1 MGGKKKDTIGSFMSN
16 LRNNF
21 SPTLRR
27 RILHLAN
34 FLGLVVLWSIGSL
47 STTAFAQPTTGSPPP
62 VAYASVSEL
71 NNILGQVK
79 QTATAIE
86 ADLNK
91 TRIEKWKTDGSTKR
105 QTQANVDSIHRNLQS
120 ALPEILTQVN
130 NSPEDLAA
138 SFKLYR
144 NLDALYDV
152 FGSVVE
158 SAGAFGSKDEFQSL
172 SNDMNGLESARR
184 SFGERMQKL
193 ASAKEEELGRLRA
206 QVKTLSAAPPPPPKK
221 IIVDDTEPA
230 KKPAKKKTPAKPATT
245 KPSAPAKPPATT
257 PNASPDN

>member
-1 MGGKKKDTIGSFMSN
+1 MRCVAS
-16 LRNNF
+16 
-21 SPTLRR
+21 
-27 RILHLAN
+27 LA
-34 FLGLVVLWSIGSL
+34 GVISL
-47 STTAFAQPTTGSPPP
+47 ASTAAVAQTQASAAPP

-71 NNILGQVK
+71 NNILAQVK
-79 QTATAIE
+79 QTSASIE
-86 ADLNK
+86 ADLSK
-91 TRIEKWKTDGSTKR
+91 TRIEKWKTDGGTKR

-120 ALPEILTQVN
+120 ALPEMLSQIS

-172 SNDMNGLESARR
+172 SNDMNGLESERR
-184 SFGERMQKL
+184 AFGERMQKL
-193 ASAKEEELGRLRA
+193 ASAKEEELGHLRA

-221 IIVDDTEPA
+221 IIVDDTETPR
-230 KKPAKKKTPAKPATT
+230 KPAGKKKTTAKASTT
-245 KPSAPAKPPATT
+245 KPSKPAKPVAA
-257 PNASPDN
+257 PNSSTSN